1 MNSIKEVI
9 TEYSPK
15 LKKAINAPNSSLYL
29 KLNKEMEEQMSKVIN
44 AENEIVKYYREGI
57 QTGDWR
63 NKTEWELATIVHP
76 SDRYFKY
83 FSKILKTNNN
93 TYPHW
98 FILDILA
105 FMPTQLHSSAAN
117 IIKRAIDSNN
127 PSWSNDDLKKAF
139 EALIWIGEEEDI
151 QFIQQKCQSK
161 YRTIANMAKYWV
173 NWLNDG
179 GEDE

>member
-83 FSKILKTNNN
+83 F
-93 TYPHW
+93 
-98 FILDILA
+98 
-105 FMPTQLHSSAAN
+105 
-117 IIKRAIDSNN
+117 
-127 PSWSNDDLKKAF
+127 
-139 EALIWIGEEEDI
+139 
-151 QFIQQKCQSK
+151 
-161 YRTIANMAKYWV
+161 
-173 NWLNDG
+173 
-179 GEDE
+179 

>member
-1 MNSIKEVI
+1 
-9 TEYSPK
+9 
-15 LKKAINAPNSSLYL
+15 
-29 KLNKEMEEQMSKVIN
+29 MSKIIN
-44 AENEIVKYYREGI
+44 AENEIVKYYKEGI

-76 SDRYFKY
+76 SDRYF
-83 FSKILKTNNN
+83 SKILKTDNN

-127 PSWSNDDLKKAF
+127 PSWSNDD
-139 EALIWIGEEEDI
+139 
-151 QFIQQKCQSK
+151 
-161 YRTIANMAKYWV
+161 
-173 NWLNDG
+173 
-179 GEDE
+179 